1 MSKWH
6 AGLYEDDQRKAFIGI
21 EGASIC
27 AVDELTTAQAS
38 AIVGAH
44 NHEVAQLEAEK
55 AALKKKVEYYEDIK
69 RLQKEIDELI
79 KSLPPQLQLQLL
91 TGDRR

>member
-6 AGLYEDDQRKAFIGI
+6 VGLYEDEPRKAFIGI

-27 AVDELTTAQAS
+27 AVDELTTTQAS

-44 NHEVAQLEAEK
+44 NHEVAALEAENEV
-55 AALKKKVEYYEDIK
+55 LKKRVEHYEDIK

-79 KSLPPQLQLQLL
+79 KGLPPQLQLQLL